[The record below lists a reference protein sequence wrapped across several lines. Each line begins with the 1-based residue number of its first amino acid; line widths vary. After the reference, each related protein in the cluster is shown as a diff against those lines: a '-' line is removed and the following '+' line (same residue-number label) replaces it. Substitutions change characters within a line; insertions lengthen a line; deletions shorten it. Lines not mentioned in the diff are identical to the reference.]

1 MPLILLASY
10 FAAVLVGGFLGFIV
24 ADIRL
29 VATLFDHDGMK
40 HLPILKWGSSKRKI
54 KNTMLRYDKNFS
66 FDKFE
71 GQLVSLVRMAVLAEK
86 PDELACYRADARE
99 PLFSDILEMTYTN
112 GICLNG
118 IRMEGN
124 IMHMSVRTWWVNH
137 YEEHGKVKKSGDCID
152 VTFRR
157 NVEKQEA
164 PGFSITSVSCPGC
177 GGSFD
182 AVRQKKCPYCGSEY
196 HMEEESW
203 VIEQMHLIR

>member
-1 MPLILLASY
+1 
-10 FAAVLVGGFLGFIV
+10 
-24 ADIRL
+24 
-29 VATLFDHDGMK
+29 
-40 HLPILKWGSSKRKI
+40 
-54 KNTMLRYDKNFS
+54 
-66 FDKFE
+66 
-71 GQLVSLVRMAVLAEK
+71 
-86 PDELACYRADARE
+86 
-99 PLFSDILEMTYTN
+99 MTYTN

-124 IMHMSVRTWWVNH
+124 TMHMSVRTWWVNH

-157 NVEKQEA
+157 NVAKQEA

-182 AVRQKKCPYCGSEY
+182 AVRQKKCPYCGREY

>member
-1 MPLILLASY
+1 
-10 FAAVLVGGFLGFIV
+10 
-24 ADIRL
+24 
-29 VATLFDHDGMK
+29 
-40 HLPILKWGSSKRKI
+40 
-54 KNTMLRYDKNFS
+54 MLRYDKNFS

-86 PDELACYRADARE
+86 PEELACYRADARE

-157 NVEKQEA
+157 NVENRKHLDFPSHPFPVRVVA
-164 PGFSITSVSCPGC
+164 AALTRYGRKNVLIVAVNIIWKRKA
-177 GGSFD
+177 GSSS
-182 AVRQKKCPYCGSEY
+182 RC
-196 HMEEESW
+196 
-203 VIEQMHLIR
+203 I